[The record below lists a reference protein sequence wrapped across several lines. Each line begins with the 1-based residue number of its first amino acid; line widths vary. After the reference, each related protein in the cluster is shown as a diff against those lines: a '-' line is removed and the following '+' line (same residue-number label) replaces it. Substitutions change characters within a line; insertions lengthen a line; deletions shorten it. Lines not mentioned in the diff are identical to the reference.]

1 MKKMLGLL
9 TICLLAAG
17 AASAQTAIVNGTVTD
32 DQGAVV
38 ENARVSLH
46 LEGQCVAHVFT
57 NADGF
62 YEFTEVAAGT
72 YDVKAGKPRVGTA
85 TVEDVVVD
93 EGATVTVDLVLGGT
107 GPQGPSGPHGPKYQH
122 QQQNRYGGQE

>member
-9 TICLLAAG
+9 AICLLAAG

-32 DQGAVV
+32 DQGAFV
-38 ENARVSLH
+38 EGARVSLH
-46 LEGQCVAHVFT
+46 MDGQCIAHVFT

-72 YDVKAGKPRVGTA
+72 YDVKAGKPHVGNATA
-85 TVEDVVVD
+85 EDVVVD
-93 EGATVTVDLVLGGT
+93 EGATVTVDLVLGCA
-107 GPQGPSGPHGPKYQH
+107 GPQGPGGPHGPKYQH
-122 QQQNRYGGQE
+122 EQQNRYGGGE